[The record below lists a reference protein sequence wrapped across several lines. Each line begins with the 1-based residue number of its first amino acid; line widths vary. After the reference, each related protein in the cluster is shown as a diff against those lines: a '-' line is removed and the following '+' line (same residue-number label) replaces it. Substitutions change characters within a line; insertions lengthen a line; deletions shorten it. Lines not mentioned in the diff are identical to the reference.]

1 MAADARDLTSA
12 VHIKLNGSDLS
23 AQQMLRV
30 HEVTVEQSL
39 HLPDMF
45 EIHLEDVGDDAS
57 PDKASFFKI
66 VDADTFSIGASVEI
80 EMGRSADPTTV
91 CKGEITA
98 IEVKVE
104 PEHAPTLV

>member
-1 MAADARDLTSA
+1 MAVDARALTSA
-12 VHIKLNGSDLS
+12 VHIKLNGTDL
-23 AQQMLRV
+23 AAEQILRV

-45 EIHLEDVGDDAS
+45 EIHLDDVGDDSA
-57 PDKASFFKI
+57 PQKASFFKI

-80 EMGRSADPTTV
+80 AMGRNADPVTV

-98 IEVKVE
+98 VE
-104 PEHAPTLV
+104 LNVNPDHAPT